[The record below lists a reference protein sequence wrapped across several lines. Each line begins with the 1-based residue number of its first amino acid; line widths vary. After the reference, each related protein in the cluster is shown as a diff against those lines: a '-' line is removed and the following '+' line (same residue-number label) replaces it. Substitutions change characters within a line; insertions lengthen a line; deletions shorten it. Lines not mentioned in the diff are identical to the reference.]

1 MKIVELHTPRLNH
14 FEDGY
19 QAKVGHIGS
28 NINTKK

>member
-1 MKIVELHTPRLNH
+1 MKIVELHTPG

-19 QAKVGHIGS
+19 QANVGHIGS